1 MLYVWMPEGHA
12 AWRWWVGTDVT
23 AVMSLS
29 DWQIAENWE
38 ALLTATA
45 LTPQREVTVFFPTS
59 SAQLLQRTMS
69 RQQRRQLGDQGVRY
83 LLEEYTLGSV
93 EQLAVRDQL
102 LAEDELNVL
111 AVPSS
116 TIAQYIQSMAL
127 GNWHLHALLPDFLL
141 LPVQAEQAT
150 LLLEGRTPIMRLSE
164 GYAVL
169 AEDLSVVLPRL
180 PQLTGLTVLGEPSEQ
195 QQQQLLDS
203 ALSIDYQAASLQL
216 PERLA
221 RHPYNFLPKPKGLA
235 ISAHWKALA
244 AVLVLAVLVQILHD
258 GLTAWRYQQ
267 VAAATQAQAEQQF
280 RQWFPEEQ
288 RIINLRR
295 QMEGRLQRSTE
306 QDVMALSLIG
316 RVGPVLQQAQL
327 VAQSVRYRDQVL
339 ELNILASN
347 LAALEQ
353 LRGQMDQQGL
363 TAELGA
369 VTSVGADVSGLL
381 RIKP

>member
-1 MLYVWMPEGHA
+1 MLYVWMPEGDA
-12 AWRWWVGTDVT
+12 AWRWWIGIELAAT
-23 AVMSLS
+23 MLLS
-29 DWQIAENWE
+29 EWQVADNWE
-38 ALLTATA
+38 ALLTDTA
-45 LTPQREVTVFFPTS
+45 VNPQREVTVFFPSS
-59 SAQLLQRTMS
+59 SAQLLQRSMS

-102 LAEDELNVL
+102 IGDDELNVL
-111 AVPSS
+111 AVPSAH
-116 TIAQYIQSMAL
+116 IAQYIHSMAL
-127 GNWHLHALLPDFLL
+127 GNWQLHALLPDFLL
-141 LPVQAEQAT
+141 LPVQAERAT
-150 LLLEGRTPIMRLSE
+150 LLLHNRTPLLRLSE

-169 AEDLSVVLPRL
+169 AEDLAVVLPRL
-180 PQLTGLTVLGEPSEQ
+180 PQLTALTVLGEPSEL
-195 QQQQLLDS
+195 QQQQLLD
-203 ALSIDYQAASLQL
+203 LEIPIEYQAASLQL
-216 PERLA
+216 PAQLA

-244 AVLVLAVLVQILHD
+244 ALLVLAVLVQILHD

-267 VAAATQAQAEQQF
+267 VAEATQAQAEQQF
-280 RQWFPEEQ
+280 RQWFPDEQ

-295 QMEGRLQRSTE
+295 QMEGRLQSNSE
-306 QDVMALSLIG
+306 QDLTALSLIG

-327 VAQSVRYRDQVL
+327 VAQSIRYRDEVL
-339 ELNILASN
+339 ELNIVASN

-369 VTSVGADVSGLL
+369 VTSVGTDVSGLL

>member
-1 MLYVWMPEGHA
+1 MLYVWMPEGDA
-12 AWRWWVGTDVT
+12 AWRWWVGMELAAT
-23 AVMSLS
+23 MLLS
-29 DWQIAENWE
+29 EWQVADNWE
-38 ALLTATA
+38 ALLTDTA
-45 LTPQREVTVFFPTS
+45 VNPQREVTVFFPSS
-59 SAQLLQRTMS
+59 SAQLLQRSMS

-102 LAEDELNVL
+102 IGDDELNVL
-111 AVPSS
+111 AVPSNH
-116 TIAQYIQSMAL
+116 IAQYIQSMAL
-127 GNWHLHALLPDFLL
+127 GNWQLHALLPDFLL
-141 LPVQAEQAT
+141 LPVQAERAT
-150 LLLEGRTPIMRLSE
+150 LLLHNRTPLLRLSE

-169 AEDLSVVLPRL
+169 AEDLAVVLPRL
-180 PQLTGLTVLGEPSEQ
+180 PQLTALTVLGEPSEL
-195 QQQQLLDS
+195 QQQQLLD
-203 ALSIDYQAASLQL
+203 LEIPIEYQAASLQL
-216 PERLA
+216 PAQLA

-244 AVLVLAVLVQILHD
+244 ALLVLAVLVQILHD

-267 VAAATQAQAEQQF
+267 VAEATQAQAEQQF
-280 RQWFPEEQ
+280 RQWFPDEQ

-295 QMEGRLQRSTE
+295 QMEGRLQSNSE
-306 QDVMALSLIG
+306 QDLTALSLIG
-316 RVGPVLQQAQL
+316 RVDPVLQQAQL
-327 VAQSVRYRDQVL
+327 VAQSIRYRDEVL
-339 ELNILASN
+339 ELNIVASN

-369 VTSVGADVSGLL
+369 VTSVGTDVSGLL

>member
-1 MLYVWMPEGHA
+1 MLYVWMPEGDA
-12 AWRWWVGTDVT
+12 AWRWWIGMELAAT
-23 AVMSLS
+23 MLLS
-29 DWQIAENWE
+29 EWQVADNWE
-38 ALLTATA
+38 ALLTDTA
-45 LTPQREVTVFFPTS
+45 VNPQREVTVFFPSS
-59 SAQLLQRTMS
+59 SAQLLQRSMS

-102 LAEDELNVL
+102 IGDDELNVL
-111 AVPSS
+111 AVPSNH
-116 TIAQYIQSMAL
+116 IAQYIHSMAL
-127 GNWHLHALLPDFLL
+127 GNWQLHALLPDFLL
-141 LPVQAEQAT
+141 LPVQAERAT
-150 LLLEGRTPIMRLSE
+150 LLLHNRTPLLRLSE

-169 AEDLSVVLPRL
+169 AEDLAVVLPRL
-180 PQLTGLTVLGEPSEQ
+180 PQLTALTVLGEPSEL
-195 QQQQLLDS
+195 QQQQLLD
-203 ALSIDYQAASLQL
+203 LEIPIEYQAASLQL
-216 PERLA
+216 PAQLV

-244 AVLVLAVLVQILHD
+244 ALLVLAVLVQILHD

-267 VAAATQAQAEQQF
+267 VAEATQAQAEQQF
-280 RQWFPEEQ
+280 RQWFPDEQ

-295 QMEGRLQRSTE
+295 QMEGRLQSNSE
-306 QDVMALSLIG
+306 QDLTALSLIG

-327 VAQSVRYRDQVL
+327 VAQSIRYRDEVL
-339 ELNILASN
+339 ELNIVASN

-369 VTSVGADVSGLL
+369 VTSVGTDVSGLL